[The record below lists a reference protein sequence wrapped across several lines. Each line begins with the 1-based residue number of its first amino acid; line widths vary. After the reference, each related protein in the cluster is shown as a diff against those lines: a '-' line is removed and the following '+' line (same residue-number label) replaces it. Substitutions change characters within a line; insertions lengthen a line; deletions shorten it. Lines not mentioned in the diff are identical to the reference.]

1 MEPGFGPTNGQKN
14 RADLEDVS
22 AAEAIFLWDAH
33 PGHDPRE
40 QTMTAQSN
48 RQKDRE
54 LMLDELESVSG
65 GGARPQAERAIRAKF
80 TCASTSSK
88 CSCRDTLLGSAWPAR
103 FSA

>member
-65 GGARPQAERAIRAKF
+65 GGARP
-80 TCASTSSK
+80 
-88 CSCRDTLLGSAWPAR
+88 SAWPAR
-103 FSA
+103 FSATRSARWSRASPS